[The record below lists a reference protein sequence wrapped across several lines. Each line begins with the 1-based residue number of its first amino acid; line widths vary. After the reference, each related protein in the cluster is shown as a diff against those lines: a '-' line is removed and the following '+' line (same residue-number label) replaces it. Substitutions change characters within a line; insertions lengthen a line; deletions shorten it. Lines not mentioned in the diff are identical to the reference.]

1 MLATMVAA
9 MLAREIVTPMPV
21 VLETSCASSG
31 MISSPSQV
39 AAETGL
45 QLGTTAP
52 AVRAVTPTQHR
63 VPEGTFLRPLPP
75 PGGQPEGQ
83 PGDRLGGQPGDRLGG
98 QPGDRRGSHR
108 LPLFRSTT
116 SVLMLATMATAVY
129 AMETVT
135 PMPIVPGSSRAS

>member
-83 PGDRLGGQPGDRLGG
+83 PGDRLGGQPGDR
-98 QPGDRRGSHR
+98 RGSHR

>member
-83 PGDRLGGQPGDRLGG
+83 PGDRLGGQPGDR
-98 QPGDRRGSHR
+98 RGSHR
-108 LPLFRSTT
+108 LRLFRSTT

>member
-1 MLATMVAA
+1 MF
-9 MLAREIVTPMPV
+9 
-21 VLETSCASSG
+21 SNK
-31 MISSPSQV
+31 
-39 AAETGL
+39 L

-75 PGGQPEGQ
+75 PGGQPE
-83 PGDRLGGQPGDRLGG
+83 GQPGDRLGG

>member
-1 MLATMVAA
+1 MF
-9 MLAREIVTPMPV
+9 
-21 VLETSCASSG
+21 SNK
-31 MISSPSQV
+31 
-39 AAETGL
+39 L

-83 PGDRLGGQPGDRLGG
+83 PGDRLGGQPGDR
-98 QPGDRRGSHR
+98 RGSHR

-135 PMPIVPGSSRAS
+135 PMSIVPGSSRAS